1 MTNITIHIASSLAI
15 RMSFLQLNFNFEAKN
30 IYDEKQHKNDETI
43 NVNFCNLT
51 HVPIK
56 CNVKLLRGIKILL
69 RAHISVI
76 R

>member
-15 RMSFLQLNFNFEAKN
+15 RMSFLQLNFNFDAKN
-30 IYDEKQHKNDETI
+30 IYDAKQHNNDETK